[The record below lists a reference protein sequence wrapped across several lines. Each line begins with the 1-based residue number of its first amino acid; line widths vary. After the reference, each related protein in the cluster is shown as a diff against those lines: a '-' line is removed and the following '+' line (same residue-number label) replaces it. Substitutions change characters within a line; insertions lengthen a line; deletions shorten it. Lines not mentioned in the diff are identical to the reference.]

1 MDGLDLLKK
10 DWKKSEG
17 NFKQVTEAE
26 IYKMIHKNSS
36 SIVRWIF
43 IISMIEF
50 LLWSGLS
57 FFMKDTK
64 EMLKFNEYHAEF
76 IMYPVMAIG
85 YIVLGYFFYQ
95 FFMNYKKISTTQNA
109 ATLIKQILRTRKVV
123 HQYIWFNIIY
133 GISTAIIVS
142 IIQVCYD
149 EQIIGMLQGYE
160 KVANKHLIM
169 TIYIFICVF
178 MMSIFGGLLYILYRI
193 IYGTL
198 LRRLNKNYQ
207 ELKKMEI

>member
-50 LLWSGLS
+50 VLWTSLS
-57 FFMKDTK
+57 FLMKDSK
-64 EMLKFNEYHAEF
+64 GMLTFNSYHAEF
-76 IMYPVMAIG
+76 IIYPLMGIG
-85 YIVLGYFFYQ
+85 YLFLGYFFYQ
-95 FFMNYKKISTTQNA
+95 FFMNYKKISTTGNA
-109 ATLIKQILRTRKVV
+109 ASLIKQILRTRKVV
-123 HQYIWFNIIY
+123 HQYIWFNIVY
-133 GISTAIIVS
+133 GIITAIIVA

-149 EQIIGMLQGYE
+149 QQIIGMINGYE
-160 KVANKHLIM
+160 KIANKHLIIS
-169 TIYIFICVF
+169 IYILICAI
-178 MMSIFGGLLYILYRI
+178 MMCIFGGVLYLIYRI